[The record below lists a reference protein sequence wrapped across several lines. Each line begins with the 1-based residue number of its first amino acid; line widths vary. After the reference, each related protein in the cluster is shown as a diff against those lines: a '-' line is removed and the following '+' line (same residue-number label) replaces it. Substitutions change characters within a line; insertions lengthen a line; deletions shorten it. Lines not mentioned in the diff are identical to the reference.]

1 MDPKTLRY
9 AKTHEWVFVQGDTAT
24 VGITQF
30 AVDLLTD
37 LTHVELPKVGRSV
50 TAGTACGEIESVKAV
65 SDIYAPVDGEISAA
79 NVEVVSNL
87 GLITADPYGQ
97 GWLFK
102 MKVKAGAS
110 LGHLMDLPQY
120 EEHVKNEAH

>member
-9 AKTHEWVFVQGDTAT
+9 AKSHEWSAADKDTLT

-37 LTHVELPKVGRSV
+37 LTHVELPKVGKAV
-50 TAGTACGEIESVKAV
+50 KAGASCGEIEPVKAV
-65 SDIYAPVDGEISAA
+65 SDLYAPADGEITAVNSDAA
-79 NVEVVSNL
+79 GNP
-87 GLITADPYGQ
+87 GLITTDPYGQ

-102 MKVKAGAS
+102 MKLAPGTS
-110 LGHLMDLPQY
+110 LSHLMDLAQY
-120 EEHVKNEAH
+120 EEHVQHEGH

>member
-1 MDPKTLRY
+1 MDPNNLRY
-9 AKTHEWVFVQGDTAT
+9 TKSHEWIALEGDIVR

-50 TAGTACGEIESVKAV
+50 QPGMAIGEIESVKAV
-65 SDIYAPVDGEISAA
+65 SDIYAPVEGEISAVNTEAAA
-79 NVEVVSNL
+79 NP
-87 GLITADPYGQ
+87 GLITAAPFGE

-102 MKVKAGAS
+102 IKLKPGAK
-110 LGHLMDLPQY
+110 LDHLLDLTQY
-120 EEHVKNEAH
+120 EAHIAEGH

>member
-1 MDPKTLRY
+1 MDPKTLKY
-9 AKTHEWVFVQGDTAT
+9 AKSHEWSAVEGDTVR

-50 TAGTACGEIESVKAV
+50 QHGMAIGEIESVKAV
-65 SDIYAPVDGEISAA
+65 SDLYSPVDGEISEVNAEAAA
-79 NVEVVSNL
+79 NP
-87 GLITADPYGQ
+87 GLITASPYGE

-102 MKVKAGAS
+102 IKLKPGAK
-110 LGHLMDLPQY
+110 LDHLLDLQQY
-120 EEHVKNEAH
+120 EAHIAEGH